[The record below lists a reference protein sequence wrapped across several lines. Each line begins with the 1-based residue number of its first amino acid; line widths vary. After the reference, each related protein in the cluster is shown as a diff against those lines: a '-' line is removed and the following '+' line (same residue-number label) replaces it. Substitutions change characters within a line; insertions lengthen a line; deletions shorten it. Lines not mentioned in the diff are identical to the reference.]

1 MYQYFYAKNK
11 SNSMKEKIFQQLKH
25 KYSNLGLTEDVVRS
39 VAESLGSTGL
49 ITDDNLETA
58 VAGQESMLKSY
69 QSSLDKMR
77 TESANYKKELEE
89 LRGKGG
95 GQQQQPDKNEE
106 PDWFKKYREEQD
118 EKIRLL
124 TSENDKVKEEKARAE
139 RHNLILDKAKSLKI
153 SKERIEE
160 GFAITDDMDDN
171 AIDTYLSK
179 VRQNEVAKGLEEKG
193 SAFSVSTSKEKSKEL
208 AKDWAKSLPDAN

>member
-11 SNSMKEKIFQQLKH
+11 SDSMKEKIFQQLKQ
-25 KYSNLGLTEDVVRS
+25 KYSNLGLTEDVLRS

-69 QSSLDKMR
+69 QSSLDKVR
-77 TESANYKKELEE
+77 TECANYKKELEE

-118 EKIRLL
+118 EKIR
-124 TSENDKVKEEKARAE
+124 A
-139 RHNLILDKAKSLKI
+139 LDLR
-153 SKERIEE
+153 E
-160 GFAITDDMDDN
+160 
-171 AIDTYLSK
+171 
-179 VRQNEVAKGLEEKG
+179 
-193 SAFSVSTSKEKSKEL
+193 
-208 AKDWAKSLPDAN
+208 